1 MNSGGITLKIINLE
15 SRLQDQEKFINPLTN
30 FEKTKMVQIQLKKG
44 IGIPEH
50 NANADVL
57 IVVQK
62 GKVEFNVAGERVE
75 LAPSTILYMEP
86 KEQHSLLAL
95 EDVELLLLRME
106 R

>member
-1 MNSGGITLKIINLE
+1 MKIINLE
-15 SRLQDQEKFINPLTN
+15 SRLQHQEKFINPLTN

-50 NANADVL
+50 HVDADVL
-57 IVVQK
+57 IIVKK
-62 GKVEFNVAGERVE
+62 GKVEFEVAGERVE
-75 LAPSTILYMEP
+75 LSPSSILYMEP

-95 EDVELLLLRME
+95 EDVELLLLRIE